1 MADALCAECHA
12 DIAEQH
18 AHSMHPLI
26 SFNNPGYLQSSW
38 MAPSQ
43 EHTRMQAEIRA
54 NEHGELPQPTW
65 PRSAPRSS
73 LRRSTWVIFS

>member
-26 SFNNPGYLQSSW
+26 SFNNPGYLLSSW

-43 EHTRMQAEIRA
+43 VHTRMQAEIRA
-54 NEHGELPQPTW
+54 NDHGASRATPGNETS
-65 PRSAPRSS
+65 PRP
-73 LRRSTWVIFS
+73 